1 MAVGEEDGG
10 ETRMIEQPVTD
21 EERAAIA
28 LWAKEAAEE
37 LPPMREMMRWIDSAS
52 FLDEDAEE
60 DAE

>member
-1 MAVGEEDGG
+1 MSDQ
-10 ETRMIEQPVTD
+10 RLTD

-37 LPPMREMMRWIDSAS
+37 LPPMRKMYEWIDSAS

-60 DAE
+60 G